1 MTPETVLGIII
12 AYKYWMFV
20 PLALMVGGPM
30 VALLSGLLTSLGY
43 LEILPTYGMLILCDL
58 IPDTIY
64 YMLGRH
70 TNLKSFLERF
80 GKRIG
85 ITEKSFV
92 KIEQLWRTHT
102 FKAMLFSKWAYGFS
116 MPLLMSA
123 GLARLPF
130 RRYVGFTLSIT
141 MAQYIVLFVIGF
153 YFGSSYKV
161 LIHSIQYFEYVV
173 GALVS
178 LVIVG
183 YIAFSVYIKRT
194 FLRSQQDSP
203 SA

>member
-1 MTPETVLGIII
+1 MSPDAVLGIII

-43 LEILPTYGMLILCDL
+43 LDILPTYGMLLLCDL

-64 YMLGRH
+64 YSLGRH
-70 TNLKSFLERF
+70 TNLKSFLGKF

-85 ITEKSFV
+85 INEKSFL
-92 KIEQLWRTHT
+92 KMEGLWKTHT

-123 GLARLPF
+123 GLSHLPF
-130 RRYVGFTLSIT
+130 RRYVVYTLSIT
-141 MAQYIVLFVIGF
+141 MVQYVVLFVIGF

-161 LIHSIQYFEYVV
+161 LVHSIQYMEYIIA
-173 GALVS
+173 GAL
-178 LVIVG
+178 LLIIVG
-183 YIAFSVYIKRT
+183 YIAFSLYIKRT
-194 FLRSQQDSP
+194 FLREQQNGTLS
-203 SA
+203 